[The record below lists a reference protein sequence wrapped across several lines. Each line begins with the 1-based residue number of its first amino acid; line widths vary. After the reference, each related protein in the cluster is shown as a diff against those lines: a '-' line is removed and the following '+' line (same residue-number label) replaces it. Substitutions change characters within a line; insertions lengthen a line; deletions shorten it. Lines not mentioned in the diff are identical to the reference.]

1 MAKNQLFNII
11 NIILLQLYI
20 YMEVQFALS
29 VYDINFIHFN
39 WSCTNVYIN
48 FTRYEK
54 LKYNIE
60 IWQHFNCLAS
70 NFKTLCEIPCHSGSV
85 QSKPSSIVGWDGAQT
100 AIVCTVVYD
109 TNRCRYRVFSY
120 PMMRNV
126 VFRVTLLV
134 VFKDSFYTTSLLLF
148 VRIIS
153 LYWRKR
159 NGYWSILA

>member
-1 MAKNQLFNII
+1 MCRALFDTAKTSLYLYTYRICFDVAMRNTLLYWFILKPTHVFSSMTMIQYSFPVKYILLISILKIRHFMAKNQLFNII

-20 YMEVQFALS
+20 YMVVQFALS

-70 NFKTLCEIPCHSGSV
+70 NFKT
-85 QSKPSSIVGWDGAQT
+85 
-100 AIVCTVVYD
+100 
-109 TNRCRYRVFSY
+109 
-120 PMMRNV
+120 
-126 VFRVTLLV
+126 
-134 VFKDSFYTTSLLLF
+134 
-148 VRIIS
+148 
-153 LYWRKR
+153 
-159 NGYWSILA
+159 

>member
-70 NFKTLCEIPCHSGSV
+70 NFKT
-85 QSKPSSIVGWDGAQT
+85 
-100 AIVCTVVYD
+100 
-109 TNRCRYRVFSY
+109 
-120 PMMRNV
+120 
-126 VFRVTLLV
+126 
-134 VFKDSFYTTSLLLF
+134 
-148 VRIIS
+148 
-153 LYWRKR
+153 
-159 NGYWSILA
+159 